1 MINLTE
7 LLDRAK
13 KKALEKPDAKDGY
26 APKSTDELR
35 FKKKHVVQKTDDRNG
50 NKDDVFNATNVK
62 SVDRAPKHGYNPG
75 EDEQVYEGYE
85 VNEDSHASHF
95 RFLRH
100 LQKAGVSAPSKADA
114 MDMIA
119 KHGDPDR
126 AGQAYVKRIKMI
138 KAAANKVQKEETE
151 LDEDLKQQGLWKLI
165 TDHEKQAKKTKNIIK
180 QNHHLAMANRYRG
193 QLKTNVDDSPKVQKE
208 EAELDE
214 GRKKILASNKPVN
227 PKDLHVS
234 LKDVRSKKPRGYK
247 QYDPRSD
254 FPGVKV
260 FENSHEPEGE
270 QIDERNKLNKMLKNL
285 YARKVGATKMQ
296 NHGSPELNRIAALKK
311 GRELMKNSHEP
322 EGEELDEAKRKKSP
336 TEKLFNRLKNYGVK
350 DPSAKPLVG
359 NQTKLDK
366 NNNGK
371 LDAEDF
377 KMLRKE
383 EVQVDEVL
391 KPSMGAAAYISDFV
405 HSKNPKFAGKS
416 KKERMKQALA
426 AYYSA
431 KRGD

>member
-13 KKALEKPDAKDGY
+13 KKALEKPDTKDGY

-35 FKKKHVVQKTDDRNG
+35 FKQKHVVQKTDDRNG
-50 NKDDVFNATNVK
+50 NKDDVFKATNVK
-62 SVDRAPKHGYNPG
+62 TIERSPDHGYNPD
-75 EDEQVYEGYE
+75 EDEKVYEDYQEYSPFDPENEYKPSGPSETKSNKSKRIDDMMNKLGKQYGHKNLASKIKKRYAATNEEIEE

-138 KAAANKVQKEETE
+138 KTAANKVQKEEHNPE
-151 LDEDLKQQGLWKLI
+151 LDKLVNKYSDHIVKSRDSQYPEAHEDEARYILTRIQKNHGKEAVRYARLHAQTNLNNVNRQEN
-165 TDHEKQAKKTKNIIK
+165 EKSK
-180 QNHHLAMANRYRG
+180 
-193 QLKTNVDDSPKVQKE
+193 
-208 EAELDE
+208 AEL
-214 GRKKILASNKPVN
+214 KKYYKPTSGPAYKHNKESV
-227 PKDLHVS
+227 
-234 LKDVRSKKPRGYK
+234 
-247 QYDPRSD
+247 
-254 FPGVKV
+254 
-260 FENSHEPEGE
+260 E
-270 QIDERNKLNKMLKNL
+270 QIYE
-285 YARKVGATKMQ
+285 AR
-296 NHGSPELNRIAALKK
+296 
-311 GRELMKNSHEP
+311 
-322 EGEELDEAKRKKSP
+322 RKKSP
-336 TEKLFNRLKNYGVK
+336 TEKLFNRLKNYGIK

-359 NQTKLDK
+359 NQHKIDANK
-366 NNNGK
+366 NGK
-371 LDAEDF
+371 IDAEDF

-391 KPSMGAAAYISDFV
+391 KPSMGAGAYISDFV

-431 KRGD
+431 KRGE

>member
-13 KKALEKPDAKDGY
+13 KKALEKPDTKDGY

-50 NKDDVFNATNVK
+50 NKDDVFKATNVK
-62 SVDRAPKHGYNPG
+62 TIERSPDHGYNPD
-75 EDEQVYEGYE
+75 EDEKVYEGYRRD
-85 VNEDSHASHF
+85 NTSY
-95 RFLRH
+95 LR
-100 LQKAGVSAPSKADA
+100 S
-114 MDMIA
+114 
-119 KHGDPDR
+119 DPDYKPSTLTPGLTPHKSQGMSPERR
-126 AGQAYVKRIKMI
+126 AATEREMARIKKRYAAKNEEAQEQSSEDKKVDRLAAI
-138 KAAANKVQKEETE
+138 AAA
-151 LDEDLKQQGLWKLI
+151 
-165 TDHEKQAKKTKNIIK
+165 AKKKNAQIGKTIVTGSK
-180 QNHHLAMANRYRG
+180 GGVGGAETRRYPAG
-193 QLKTNVDDSPKVQKE
+193 TL
-208 EAELDE
+208 
-214 GRKKILASNKPVN
+214 
-227 PKDLHVS
+227 
-234 LKDVRSKKPRGYK
+234 
-247 QYDPRSD
+247 
-254 FPGVKV
+254 
-260 FENSHEPEGE
+260 
-270 QIDERNKLNKMLKNL
+270 
-285 YARKVGATKMQ
+285 
-296 NHGSPELNRIAALKK
+296 
-311 GRELMKNSHEP
+311 KNSHEP

-391 KPSMGAAAYISDFV
+391 KPSMGAGAYISDFV

>member
-35 FKKKHVVQKTDDRNG
+35 FKKKHVVQTVDDRNG
-50 NKDDVFNATNVK
+50 NKDDVFKATNVK
-62 SVDRAPKHGYNPG
+62 TLERGKERHGYNAG
-75 EDEQVYEGYE
+75 DDEQVYEE
-85 VNEDSHASHF
+85 AE
-95 RFLRH
+95 
-100 LQKAGVSAPSKADA
+100 K
-114 MDMIA
+114 
-119 KHGDPDR
+119 PDR
-126 AGQAYVKRIKMI
+126 LAAI
-138 KAAANKVQKEETE
+138 AAA
-151 LDEDLKQQGLWKLI
+151 
-165 TDHEKQAKKTKNIIK
+165 AKKKNAQIGK
-180 QNHHLAMANRYRG
+180 TVVTGSKGGVGGAETRRYPAG
-193 QLKTNVDDSPKVQKE
+193 TLK
-208 EAELDE
+208 
-214 GRKKILASNKPVN
+214 
-227 PKDLHVS
+227 
-234 LKDVRSKKPRGYK
+234 
-247 QYDPRSD
+247 
-254 FPGVKV
+254 
-260 FENSHEPEGE
+260 NSHEPEGE

-285 YARKVGATKMQ
+285 HARKVGATRMQ

-359 NQTKLDK
+359 NQHKIDANK
-366 NNNGK
+366 NGK
-371 LDAEDF
+371 IDADDF
-377 KMLRKE
+377 KKLRKE

-391 KPSMGAAAYISDFV
+391 KPSMGAGAYVSDFV

-416 KKERMKQALA
+416 KKERMKQGLA
-426 AYYSA
+426 AYYAA

>member
-138 KAAANKVQKEETE
+138 KAASNKVQKEEAE

-208 EAELDE
+208 EAEQVNE
-214 GRKKILASNKPVN
+214 GNR
-227 PKDLHVS
+227 
-234 LKDVRSKKPRGYK
+234 
-247 QYDPRSD
+247 
-254 FPGVKV
+254 
-260 FENSHEPEGE
+260 
-270 QIDERNKLNKMLKNL
+270 LNKFRKNMH
-285 YARKVGATKMQ
+285 ARKVGATKMRD
-296 NHGSPELNRIAALKK
+296 HGSPELNRIAALKK

>member
-13 KKALEKPDAKDGY
+13 KKALEKPDTKDGY

-62 SVDRAPKHGYNPG
+62 TLERAKERHGYNPD
-75 EDEQVYEGYE
+75 EDEKVYEGYKRDNTSYLRSDPDYKPSTLTPGLTPHKSQGMSPERRAATEREMARIKKRYATKNEEVEE

-138 KAAANKVQKEETE
+138 KTAANKVQKEEHNPE
-151 LDEDLKQQGLWKLI
+151 LDKLVDKYSDHIVKSRDSQYPEAHEDEARYILTRIQKNHGKEAVRHARLHAQTNLNNVNRQEN
-165 TDHEKQAKKTKNIIK
+165 EKSK
-180 QNHHLAMANRYRG
+180 
-193 QLKTNVDDSPKVQKE
+193 
-208 EAELDE
+208 AEL
-214 GRKKILASNKPVN
+214 KKYYKPTSGPAYKHNKESV
-227 PKDLHVS
+227 
-234 LKDVRSKKPRGYK
+234 
-247 QYDPRSD
+247 
-254 FPGVKV
+254 
-260 FENSHEPEGE
+260 E
-270 QIDERNKLNKMLKNL
+270 QIYE
-285 YARKVGATKMQ
+285 AR
-296 NHGSPELNRIAALKK
+296 
-311 GRELMKNSHEP
+311 
-322 EGEELDEAKRKKSP
+322 RKKSP

-359 NQTKLDK
+359 NQHKIDANK
-366 NNNGK
+366 NGK
-371 LDAEDF
+371 IDAEDF
-377 KMLRKE
+377 KKLRKE

-391 KPSMGAAAYISDFV
+391 KPSMGAGAYISDFV
-405 HSKNPKFAGKS
+405 HSKDPKFAGKS

>member
-13 KKALEKPDAKDGY
+13 KKALEKPDTKDGY

-50 NKDDVFNATNVK
+50 NKDDVFKATNVK
-62 SVDRAPKHGYNPG
+62 TLERAKERHGY
-75 EDEQVYEGYE
+75 DVDDDQKVYEGYE
-85 VNEDSHASHF
+85 VNEDSHTSHF

-126 AGQAYVKRIKMI
+126 AGQAYVKRINMI
-138 KAAANKVQKEETE
+138 KAASN
-151 LDEDLKQQGLWKLI
+151 
-165 TDHEKQAKKTKNIIK
+165 
-180 QNHHLAMANRYRG
+180 
-193 QLKTNVDDSPKVQKE
+193 KVQKE

-214 GRKKILASNKPVN
+214 VLDTKAAKKKYLDTVLLKKQRSTTFQNEKEKRRYKPGGYVSKVSNK
-227 PKDLHVS
+227 LY
-234 LKDVRSKKPRGYK
+234 LQ
-247 QYDPRSD
+247 QY
-254 FPGVKV
+254 
-260 FENSHEPEGE
+260 E
-270 QIDERNKLNKMLKNL
+270 
-285 YARKVGATKMQ
+285 
-296 NHGSPELNRIAALKK
+296 EL
-311 GRELMKNSHEP
+311 ET
-322 EGEELDEAKRKKSP
+322 EGEELEEAKRKKSP

-350 DPSAKPLVG
+350 NPSAKPLVG

-371 LDAEDF
+371 IDAEDF

-383 EVQVDEVL
+383 EIQVDEVL
-391 KPSMGAAAYISDFV
+391 NPSMGAGAYVSDFV

>member
-50 NKDDVFNATNVK
+50 NKDDVFKATNVK
-62 SVDRAPKHGYNPG
+62 TLERAKERHGYDVDD
-75 EDEQVYEGYE
+75 DEKVYEGYRRDDTS
-85 VNEDSHASHF
+85 N
-95 RFLRH
+95 LRSDPDY
-100 LQKAGVSAPSKADA
+100 KPSKLTPGSTPHEPQG
-114 MDMIA
+114 MSSER
-119 KHGDPDR
+119 R
-126 AGQAYVKRIKMI
+126 AATEREMARIKKQYGAKNEEAQEQSSEDKKADRLAAI
-138 KAAANKVQKEETE
+138 AAA
-151 LDEDLKQQGLWKLI
+151 
-165 TDHEKQAKKTKNIIK
+165 AKKKNAQIGKTIVTGSK
-180 QNHHLAMANRYRG
+180 GGVGGAETRRYPAG
-193 QLKTNVDDSPKVQKE
+193 TLK
-208 EAELDE
+208 
-214 GRKKILASNKPVN
+214 
-227 PKDLHVS
+227 
-234 LKDVRSKKPRGYK
+234 
-247 QYDPRSD
+247 
-254 FPGVKV
+254 
-260 FENSHEPEGE
+260 NSHDLEGE

-285 YARKVGATKMQ
+285 HARKVGATRMQ

-366 NNNGK
+366 NHNGK

-377 KMLRKE
+377 KKLRKE
-383 EVQVDEVL
+383 EVQMDEVL
-391 KPSMGAAAYISDFV
+391 KPSMGAGAYIADFV

>member
-13 KKALEKPDAKDGY
+13 KKALEKPDTKDGY

-50 NKDDVFNATNVK
+50 NKDDVFKATNVK
-62 SVDRAPKHGYNPG
+62 TIERSPDHGYNPD
-75 EDEQVYEGYE
+75 EDEKVYEDYQEYSPFDPENEYKPSGSSETKSNKSKRIDDMMNKLGKQYGHKNLASKIKKRYAAKNEEIEE

-138 KAAANKVQKEETE
+138 KTAANKVQKEETE
-151 LDEDLKQQGLWKLI
+151 LDE
-165 TDHEKQAKKTKNIIK
+165 
-180 QNHHLAMANRYRG
+180 
-193 QLKTNVDDSPKVQKE
+193 
-208 EAELDE
+208 
-214 GRKKILASNKPVN
+214 
-227 PKDLHVS
+227 
-234 LKDVRSKKPRGYK
+234 
-247 QYDPRSD
+247 
-254 FPGVKV
+254 
-260 FENSHEPEGE
+260 
-270 QIDERNKLNKMLKNL
+270 
-285 YARKVGATKMQ
+285 AR
-296 NHGSPELNRIAALKK
+296 
-311 GRELMKNSHEP
+311 
-322 EGEELDEAKRKKSP
+322 RKKSP

-359 NQTKLDK
+359 NQHKIDANK
-366 NNNGK
+366 NGK
-371 LDAEDF
+371 IDAEDF

-383 EVQVDEVL
+383 EVQVNEVL
-391 KPSMGAAAYISDFV
+391 KPSMGAGAYISDFV
-405 HSKNPKFAGKS
+405 HSKDPKFAGKS

-426 AYYSA
+426 AYYA
-431 KRGD
+431 TKRGD

>member
-13 KKALEKPDAKDGY
+13 KKALEKPDTKDGY

-50 NKDDVFNATNVK
+50 NKDDVFKATNVK
-62 SVDRAPKHGYNPG
+62 TLERAKERHGYNPD
-75 EDEQVYEGYE
+75 EDEKVYEGYRRD
-85 VNEDSHASHF
+85 NTSY
-95 RFLRH
+95 LR
-100 LQKAGVSAPSKADA
+100 S
-114 MDMIA
+114 
-119 KHGDPDR
+119 DPDYKPSTLTPGLTPHKSQGMSPERR
-126 AGQAYVKRIKMI
+126 AATEREMARIKKRYAAKNEEAQEQSSEDKKVDRLAAI
-138 KAAANKVQKEETE
+138 AAA
-151 LDEDLKQQGLWKLI
+151 
-165 TDHEKQAKKTKNIIK
+165 AKKKNAQIGKTIVTGSK
-180 QNHHLAMANRYRG
+180 GGVGGAETRRYPAG
-193 QLKTNVDDSPKVQKE
+193 TLK
-208 EAELDE
+208 
-214 GRKKILASNKPVN
+214 
-227 PKDLHVS
+227 
-234 LKDVRSKKPRGYK
+234 
-247 QYDPRSD
+247 
-254 FPGVKV
+254 
-260 FENSHEPEGE
+260 NSHEPEGE

-285 YARKVGATKMQ
+285 HARKVGATRMQ

-322 EGEELDEAKRKKSP
+322 EGEELDEARKKSP

-350 DPSAKPLVG
+350 DASAKPLVG
-359 NQTKLDK
+359 NQHKIDANK
-366 NNNGK
+366 NGK
-371 LDAEDF
+371 IDAEDF
-377 KMLRKE
+377 KLLRKE

-391 KPSMGAAAYISDFV
+391 NPSMGAGAYISDFV